1 MDLTV
6 ACMTGLNVAVY
17 KKQNCPL
24 HLFQGHV
31 IINVPTSIPYNGSL
45 ERKFMLNIGVALKVG
60 IVSDLF
66 EIIYI

>member
-1 MDLTV
+1 MATNLDHTAGDELFQVVPWVDLTV

-31 IINVPTSIPYNGSL
+31 IINVPYNGILGHWS
-45 ERKFMLNIGVALKVG
+45 EN
-60 IVSDLF
+60 SC
-66 EIIYI
+66 